1 VRWLAVVVVEFC
13 RNTPIHVL
21 IIWVHYAL
29 PELTGIK
36 TTAVISSVVALVI
49 QSTGYLAEEYR
60 AGIESIDKGQYEA
73 AKSLGM
79 TYARLMVRI
88 VLPQAV
94 VRMIPG
100 IINQLVVLFKSTSV
114 VSIIAVPDLMY
125 QANVIVND
133 TYLAMQTYTLVA
145 LTYFSDRVRHLAA
158 GAARREAHS
167 LRRPEPRGPASCLS
181 TLPDYAA

>member
-1 VRWLAVVVVEFC
+1 MPLARSLAILWDYHWILGKGLLMTFELTFVSIVVALITGLASALASLSRARPVAWLAVVVVEFC
-13 RNTPIHVL
+13 RNTPILVL

-29 PELTGIK
+29 PEITGIK

-49 QSTGYLAEEYR
+49 QSTGYLAEYR

-100 IINQLVVLFKSTSV
+100 IINQLVVL
-114 VSIIAVPDLMY
+114 
-125 QANVIVND
+125 
-133 TYLAMQTYTLVA
+133 
-145 LTYFSDRVRHLAA
+145 
-158 GAARREAHS
+158 
-167 LRRPEPRGPASCLS
+167 
-181 TLPDYAA
+181 